1 MPPGAIN
8 WNDADD
14 NNAFHAKTLV
24 MDLDGTIST
33 EVAIFSKKEDY
44 NDIVTMGLPL
54 SNDGKAVPS
63 AGGIGCGLI
72 PKGAKNVEAA
82 KEFLKYFIQPEVNNE
97 WHKTGLGRN
106 TPCFAATV
114 KNDPWWFADP
124 HRKAYA
130 EQAILGPTLPQ
141 FWAYNPAYSQLQ
153 NEHIFPNAWADI
165 IGNGMTPEAAAEK
178 AIKRAQEVFAKYP
191 IAQG

>member
-1 MPPGAIN
+1 
-8 WNDADD
+8 

-63 AGGIGCGLI
+63 AAGIGCGLI

-97 WHKTGLGRN
+97 WHKTGLGLN
-106 TPCFAATV
+106 TACFPATV

-124 HRKAYA
+124 HRKAYT
-130 EQAILGPTLPQ
+130 EQGLLGPTVPQ
-141 FWAYNPAYSQLQ
+141 FWTYNPAYAQVQ
-153 NEHIFPNAWADI
+153 NEHVWAVGWVDI
-165 IGNGMTPEAAAEK
+165 MKEGVAPQAAAEK
-178 AIKRAQEVFAKYP
+178 AFKRIEEMFAKYP
-191 IAQG
+191 IEQS